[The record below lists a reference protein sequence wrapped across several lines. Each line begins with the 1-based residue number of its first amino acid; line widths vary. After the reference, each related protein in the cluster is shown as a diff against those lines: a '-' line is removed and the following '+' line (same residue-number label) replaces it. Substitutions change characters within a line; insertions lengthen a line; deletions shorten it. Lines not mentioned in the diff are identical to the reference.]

1 MTEAQDRRDQRRAVT
16 EAPDRRDQRRGVT
29 PESLITLA
37 NLGLPRRPSGAR
49 SRVTEAALPDVA
61 TASRQLGALISQA
74 VTEAD
79 LAGLRDLQRAAAQAV
94 DALLAGEVPDC
105 AAVNAVARGSTGRAG
120 LVVSGGELR
129 ERIVWD
135 DGTAA
140 AELARRLVGELAA
153 WTPAGCAVAAGASV
167 TWSSTT
173 PPAPA
178 PAAGTRRIRAD
189 GGSASTPVA
198 TQR

>member
-79 LAGLRDLQRAAAQAV
+79 L
-94 DALLAGEVPDC
+94 
-105 AAVNAVARGSTGRAG
+105 
-120 LVVSGGELR
+120 
-129 ERIVWD
+129 
-135 DGTAA
+135 
-140 AELARRLVGELAA
+140 RR
-153 WTPAGCAVAAGASV
+153 PA
-167 TWSSTT
+167 
-173 PPAPA
+173 
-178 PAAGTRRIRAD
+178 
-189 GGSASTPVA
+189 
-198 TQR
+198 